1 MGNFIGKVFGALT
14 RSDQRRW
21 AGVYLKGLLSVQGK
35 KTVRK
40 IVASSGEAD
49 PVAAVQSVQQFINQ
63 SPWEW
68 PEVRRAIAEYVDS
81 RTEVSAWVID
91 NVIIPK
97 RGSHSVGVARRF
109 IPQAG
114 KTINCQVGIGLYLAT
129 DQGAVPVDWRLLI
142 PDAWLGDQQRRG
154 RAKIPDGVT
163 KKPVWAHILDLTDTV
178 ARDWKL
184 PPVPVIAD
192 LHSTPDS
199 DSLVNGLLER
209 GLPFLVEVGDA
220 AAVSLTAPARGAEA
234 GHHPAGRQRPA
245 RAAAVRQRVRSGCDL
260 WRRTVSVP
268 EGGGQQRYHVTSC
281 AVRRPTRT
289 RSDPFPSRLRL
300 VTTSPQNDP
309 HLTRYWLTNLPC
321 DRIGEVFSLA
331 VQHADSSRNRNPTEE
346 RFGLRDF
353 EGRSFPGWHH
363 HMTLVS
369 AAYAYD
375 LLCRQAVLSPL

>member
-1 MGNFIGKVFGALT
+1 M
-14 RSDQRRW
+14 
-21 AGVYLKGLLSVQGK
+21 SVQGK

-68 PEVRRAIAEYVDS
+68 PEIRRAIAEYVDS

-91 NVIIPK
+91 NAIIPK
-97 RGSHSVGVARRF
+97 RGCHSVGVAKRF
-109 IPQAG
+109 IPHAG
-114 KTINCQVGIGLYLAT
+114 KTINCQVGVGLYLAT
-129 DQGAVPVDWRLLI
+129 DQGAVPADWRLLI
-142 PDAWLGDQQRRG
+142 PDAWLGDQQRRS

-163 KKPVWAHILDLTDTV
+163 KMPVWAHILDLTDTV
-178 ARDWKL
+178 ARDWGL

-192 LHSTPDS
+192 LHCTPDS
-199 DSLVNGLLER
+199 DSLISGLLGR
-209 GLPFLVEVGDA
+209 GLQFLVEVGDTA
-220 AAVSLTAPARGAEA
+220 EIALAAPARGAEA
-234 GHHPAGRQRPA
+234 GRPA
-245 RAAAVRQRVRSGCDL
+245 ERPGPTRTTTVRHRIRSGYEL
-260 WRRTVSVP
+260 WRQTVPVP
-268 EGGGQQRYHVTSC
+268 EGGGQQQYHVASC
-281 AVRRPTRT
+281 VVHRPVRT

-300 VTTSPQNDP
+300 VAASPQNDP
-309 HLTRYWLTNLPC
+309 HLTRYWLTNLPY
-321 DRIGEVFSLA
+321 DRVGEVFALA
-331 VQHADSSRNRNPTEE
+331 VQHTDSSRNRNPTEE